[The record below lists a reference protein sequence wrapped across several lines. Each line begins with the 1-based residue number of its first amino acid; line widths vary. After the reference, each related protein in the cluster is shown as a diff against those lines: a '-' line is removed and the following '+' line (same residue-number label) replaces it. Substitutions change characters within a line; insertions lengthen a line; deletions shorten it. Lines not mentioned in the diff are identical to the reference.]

1 MNNCYHN
8 FENNRSCYKKYFN
21 SREYTKWEECRIEA
35 DYIELMKNNFTAPAN
50 KFEKCEKCRII
61 DEYNDL
67 INALTER
74 LGKGTTTVK
83 KIVKQWIND
92 NLIYKSGNVYKRR

>member
-1 MNNCYHN
+1 MYQNGNFIKVDQTSNDNNNIYGLELDALLRLL
-8 FENNRSCYKKYFN
+8 F
-21 SREYTKWEECRIEA
+21 IE
-35 DYIELMKNNFTAPAN
+35 PV
-50 KFEKCEKCRII
+50 
-61 DEYNDL
+61 EYNDL